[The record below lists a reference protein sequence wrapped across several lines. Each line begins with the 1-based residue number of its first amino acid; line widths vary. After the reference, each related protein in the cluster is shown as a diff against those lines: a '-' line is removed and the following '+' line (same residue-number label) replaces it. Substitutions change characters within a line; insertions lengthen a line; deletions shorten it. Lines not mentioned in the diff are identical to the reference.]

1 MLASVFTKTPGF
13 SSETFQNESKW
24 ARMCPFL
31 KVYFPFQ
38 KEYFF
43 EQLKMG
49 NIANRFDQELQMNE
63 VKMKMHISVFT

>member
-1 MLASVFTKTPGF
+1 MG
-13 SSETFQNESKW
+13 QNVSIFKGLFPLSK
-24 ARMCPFL
+24 R
-31 KVYFPFQ
+31 V
-38 KEYFF
+38 FF